1 MGEINGTNFS
11 LNQVNFHGVQ
21 KQVSEVPQEDVENVE
36 VVPQI
41 TDFSDS
47 KAEALGRSM
56 LFKGSDGVN
65 SDLKALLDN
74 PQIADNSDKMFDLAY
89 ESALAAGAKNP
100 YEEAAS
106 ASTTA
111 M

>member
-1 MGEINGTNFS
+1 MSEINGTNFN
-11 LNQVNFHGVQ
+11 LNQINFNGIQ
-21 KQVSEVPQEDVENVE
+21 KQVSEVPVESVESAEDL
-36 VVPQI
+36 PHI

-56 LFKGSDGVN
+56 LFKGADGVN

-74 PQIADNSDKMFDLAY
+74 PQIADNSDKMFEMAY

-100 YEEAAS
+100 YEEAAT